1 MKHEL
6 AGIPAWAHIMGMPA
20 VSVAA
25 ATPALSECQTS
36 RDVVAHFN
44 RWISVVARGQAAFI
58 HARPT

>member
-1 MKHEL
+1 
-6 AGIPAWAHIMGMPA
+6 MGMLA